1 MSKKRVSGARG
12 GTAVRTRAG
21 AAGAIAAAGDAGAT
35 GVFPSR
41 RRQRTAV
48 DTVVQTVKD
57 LLVQRKLRPGDL
69 LPSENEIAASLSVSR
84 GSIREAMKILS
95 AFGVVEIRQGDG
107 TRVATTA
114 NPKLFDPLLFNLLVT
129 QPEIE
134 ELAELRILVEE
145 GIVRLAVAHA
155 DGAGLARLQQACE
168 ALAESARA
176 APADRKRVFEADLK
190 FHEVLGSLTGNRL
203 VANVYQF
210 VIELL
215 APTMHPG
222 QGLEAHL
229 HIVEALRAHDLAGAL
244 RAVDEHDEIWRRLN
258 LRPKDSAKE
267 VTAEAVS

>member
-1 MSKKRVSGARG
+1 MARERVSGSSG
-12 GTAVRTRAG
+12 RTAG
-21 AAGAIAAAGDAGAT
+21 AAGTTAGTGAT
-35 GVFPSR
+35 GTNGVFPSR
-41 RRQRTAV
+41 RKPRTAV

-69 LPSENEIAASLSVSR
+69 LPSENDIAASLSVSR

-145 GIVRLAVAHA
+145 GIVRLVVAHA
-155 DGAGLARLQQACE
+155 DEAGLERLQQAYE

-176 APADRKRVFEADLK
+176 SPADRKRIFEADLK
-190 FHEVLGSLTGNRL
+190 FHEVLGSLTGNQL
-203 VANVYQF
+203 VANVYEF

-222 QGLEAHL
+222 QGLDAHL
-229 HIVEALRAHDLAGAL
+229 RIVEALRAHDLAGAL
-244 RAVDEHDEIWRRLN
+244 SAVDDHDEIWRRLN
-258 LRPKDSAKE
+258 VQTKAGPE
-267 VTAEAVS
+267 NVPAEAVP

>member
-1 MSKKRVSGARG
+1 MARQRVSRG
-12 GTAVRTRAG
+12 R
-21 AAGAIAAAGDAGAT
+21 DGAT
-35 GVFPSR
+35 GTIAGTGANGLFPSR

-145 GIVRLAVAHA
+145 GIVRLVVAHA
-155 DGAGLARLQQACE
+155 DEEGLGRLQQAYE
-168 ALAESARA
+168 ELAESARA
-176 APADRKRVFEADLK
+176 APADRRRVFEADLR

-203 VANVYQF
+203 VANVYRF

-222 QGLEAHL
+222 QGLDTHL
-229 HIVEALRAHDLAGAL
+229 GIVERLRARDLAGAL
-244 RAVDEHDEIWRRLN
+244 RAVDDHDEIWRRLN
-258 LRPKDSAKE
+258 ARSGDGPKNGQGDVPSG
-267 VTAEAVS
+267 TAP

>member
-1 MSKKRVSGARG
+1 M
-12 GTAVRTRAG
+12 
-21 AAGAIAAAGDAGAT
+21 
-35 GVFPSR
+35 
-41 RRQRTAV
+41 

-145 GIVRLAVAHA
+145 GIVRLSAAHA
-155 DGAGLARLQQACE
+155 DEAGLARLQHAYE
-168 ALAESARA
+168 ALAEGART
-176 APADRKRVFEADLK
+176 APADRKRLFEADLR

-222 QGLEAHL
+222 QGLDAHL
-229 HIVEALRAHDLAGAL
+229 RIVEALQAHDLAGAL
-244 RAVDEHDEIWRRLN
+244 RAVDDHDEIWRRLN
-258 LRPKDSAKE
+258 VQTKDGPGKGDG
-267 VTAEAVS
+267 EAVS

>member
-1 MSKKRVSGARG
+1 VSAMN
-12 GTAVRTRAG
+12 
-21 AAGAIAAAGDAGAT
+21 AAG
-35 GVFPSR
+35 GVFPAR
-41 RRQRTAV
+41 LRARTAV
-48 DTVVQTVKD
+48 ETVVQTVKD

-69 LPSENEIAASLSVSR
+69 LPSENEMAASLSVSR

-145 GIVRLAVAHA
+145 GIVRLATAHA
-155 DGAGLARLQQACE
+155 DEAGLARLE
-168 ALAESARA
+168 AAYERLAESARQS
-176 APADRKRVFEADLK
+176 PGDRKRLFEADLA
-190 FHEVLGSLTGNRL
+190 FHEVFGSLTGNRL
-203 VANVYQF
+203 VENVYRF

-222 QGLEAHL
+222 QGLEAHQR
-229 HIVEALRAHDLAGAL
+229 IVERLRARDLAGAL
-244 RAVDEHDEIWRRLN
+244 AAVDDHDEIWHRLN
-258 LRPKDSAKE
+258 VRRDDGAG
-267 VTAEAVS
+267 EARS

>member
-1 MSKKRVSGARG
+1 MARVRRAEHPA
-12 GTAVRTRAG
+12 GTTG
-21 AAGAIAAAGDAGAT
+21 MNDTIAES

-41 RRQRTAV
+41 RRPRTAV
-48 DTVVQTVKD
+48 DTVVQTVRD
-57 LLVQRKLRPGDL
+57 LLLQRKLKPGDL

-155 DGAGLARLQQACE
+155 DEAGLARLQRAYE
-168 ALAESARA
+168 DMAESAR
-176 APADRKRVFEADLK
+176 PEPVDRKHAFAADLA
-190 FHEVLGSLTGNRL
+190 FHEALGSLTGNRL
-203 VANVYQF
+203 VANVYRF

-222 QGLEAHL
+222 QGLDTHL
-229 HIVEALRAHDLAGAL
+229 RIVEALRSRDLARAL
-244 RAVDEHDEIWRRLN
+244 AAVDEHDEIWRRLN
-258 LRPKDSAKE
+258 VAPGGGPKDSPQDGPGSRAAR
-267 VTAEAVS
+267 AEALS

>member
-1 MSKKRVSGARG
+1 MARERASERSG
-12 GTAVRTRAG
+12 RT
-21 AAGAIAAAGDAGAT
+21 AGAT
-35 GVFPSR
+35 DTTGTIAVTGTNGANGVFPSR
-41 RRQRTAV
+41 RKPRTAV

-145 GIVRLAVAHA
+145 GIVRLAAAHA
-155 DGAGLARLQQACE
+155 DEAELARLQQAYE
-168 ALAESARA
+168 ALAECART
-176 APADRKRVFEADLK
+176 APADRKRLFEADLR
-190 FHEVLGSLTGNRL
+190 FHEVLGSLTGNQL

-222 QGLEAHL
+222 QGLDAHL

-244 RAVDEHDEIWRRLN
+244 RAVDDHDEIWRRLN
-258 LRPKDSAKE
+258 VQAKAGPKSGPP
-267 VTAEAVS
+267 EAVS